1 MRPAIPSLLHAFLLL
16 MIFVGLQSGLSLPLM
31 LVLGMGENGRG
42 LNAGWLALLNS
53 LAFGGTVLLAQ
64 VLAKHPWPNLL
75 TWRPVCGRLVPG
87 VAVLALG
94 TAVMVAEV
102 ANLTLFTLPMPQFIA
117 DMMTEMLS
125 LERNPIL
132 GTIALVVV
140 APISEEF
147 VCRRWLLAS
156 MLRRWS
162 PARSITLS
170 AVAFG
175 AMHMNPWQFFY
186 ATVLGFGLGWLFWR
200 TRSTALCIAWHA
212 IHNSL
217 FVVFT
222 LWKPDV
228 PGLRGGFGDPVEFNP
243 WWLNLAGVIII
254 VLAGIWIARRTD
266 PRNLDAAPEDHIPP
280 PLPPPLPTT

>member
-1 MRPAIPSLLHAFLLL
+1 MRPAIPSLLHSFLLL
-16 MIFVGLQSGLSLPLM
+16 MIFVGLQTGLSVPLM
-31 LVLGMGENGRG
+31 LVLNLGGTGAG
-42 LNAGWLALLNS
+42 INAGWLAVLNS
-53 LAFGGTVLLAQ
+53 SAFVGAVLLAQ
-64 VLAKHPWPNLL
+64 ALTKHPWPSLL
-75 TWRPVCGRLVPG
+75 TWRPGCGKLLPG

-102 ANLTLFTLPMPQFIA
+102 ANLTLFTLPMPEFIA
-117 DMMTEMLS
+117 DMMTEMFS

-140 APISEEF
+140 APITEEF

-156 MLRRWS
+156 MLQRWS

-186 ATVLGFGLGWLFWR
+186 ATVLGFGLGWLYWR

-217 FVVFT
+217 SVLFT
-222 LWKPDV
+222 LWKPDI

-243 WWLNLAGVIII
+243 WWLNLVGVILIG
-254 VLAGIWIARRTD
+254 LAGIWIVRRTD
-266 PRNLDAAPEDHIPP
+266 PREPDNAPEDNGPP
-280 PLPPPLPTT
+280 PLPPPLPTA